1 LLNNKRLYV
10 LEQSPNKGWVPHLA
24 AFFTVSAIVIMTPG
38 PDTILTIRNT
48 LLGGRRGGIFT
59 ALGVS
64 SGQAT
69 WAAAA
74 AAGVTALVRTPVF
87 TAIRIAGAAYLMFL
101 GAEALG
107 AALKSE
113 RTPVLAPAAHPLRR
127 LDSAVALRQGLVS
140 NLTNAKM
147 VVFFT
152 SLLPQFAPRRDPA
165 FTVLLGLGTVFSLM
179 TLVWLTCYAVLVAKM
194 GDFLRR
200 PAARRTLEALTGSAL
215 VALGIRIAWEWA

>member
-1 LLNNKRLYV
+1 M
-10 LEQSPNKGWVPHLA
+10 VPHLA
-24 AFFTVSAIVIMTPG
+24 AFFTVSVIVIVTPG
-38 PDTILTIRNT
+38 PDTVLTIRNT
-48 LLGGRRGGIFT
+48 LFGGRQGGIFT

-69 WAAAA
+69 WAVAA
-74 AAGVTALVRTPVF
+74 AAGVAALLRTPVF
-87 TAIRIAGAAYLMFL
+87 TGIRIAGAAYLMFL
-101 GAEALG
+101 GAQALG

-113 RTPVLAPAAHPLRR
+113 RTPMQVPAAQAVPRI
-127 LDSAVALRQGLVS
+127 DPAVAIRQGLVS

-152 SLLPQFAPRRDPA
+152 SLLPQFAPRGDPG
-165 FTVLLGLGTVFSLM
+165 FMVLLGLGLAFSLM
-179 TLVWLTCYAVLVAKM
+179 TLLWLTSYAVFVAKT

-200 PAARRTLEALTGSAL
+200 PAARRTIEALTGSVL